1 MLIRKLSAPECE
13 EVLGRS
19 ELGRLACAHD
29 GQPYVVPIHFA
40 FDADRTCLY
49 SFSMVGQKIDWMR
62 VNPKVCVE
70 VDEIT
75 DKNNWNTVLVF
86 GRYQEITDADS
97 DADARRRASERFL
110 QRPEWW
116 FPAAAKLPSR
126 ERHALVIYRIQVD
139 RLSGRR
145 ASRER

>member
-1 MLIRKLSAPECE
+1 MLIHKLSAPECE
-13 EVLGRS
+13 EVLVRS

-29 GQPYVVPIHFA
+29 GQPYVIPIHFA

-62 VNPKVCVE
+62 ANPKVCVE
-70 VDEIT
+70 VEEIT

-97 DADARRRASERFL
+97 DADARRRASERF
-110 QRPEWW
+110 QERPEWW